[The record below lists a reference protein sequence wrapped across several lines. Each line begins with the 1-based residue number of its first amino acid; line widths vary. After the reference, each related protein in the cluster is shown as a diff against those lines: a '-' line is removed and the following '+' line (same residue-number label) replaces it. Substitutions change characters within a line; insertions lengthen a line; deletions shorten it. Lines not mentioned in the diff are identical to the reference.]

1 MAKVT
6 LILGSARSSRTALI
20 DQRFRDRYNE
30 ALLLLPSRADVR
42 HRQDSY
48 VRLHDRPG
56 IWGKRLIDFATFAE
70 SLLATSQARVRRVSH
85 LERRLLLERA
95 IQTKRDE
102 ILALLEVDVSA
113 LPGFATHLLSII
125 MQLKQA
131 AVEPEAF
138 QDALR
143 KHGAEISLDRAV
155 ALVYAEYQQLLLGQ
169 GKYDVP
175 GLYWAAEAQC
185 AAQLPPLLS
194 KTRLLLLDQFDDFTP
209 SELRLL
215 KCVAERV
222 PELVIGLHLDTR
234 PSRRDAFE
242 APLRGLQ
249 RIRDTFGND
258 LVWEECPDPEPKD
271 EVSFV
276 SEHLFWRDTPPS
288 DANFAPGVH
297 IVPCIDTRHE
307 AESTAR
313 AVRAMLDAGVS
324 PSDLAIATRERG
336 APLTILLHS
345 LRAAGVPVRGM
356 GREPLSASPVGA
368 TLLRFFEMLPTW
380 ERECVLDLL
389 TSSCVWG
396 GESSTARECF
406 AFLVRKANIL
416 AGQREWEEQL
426 AALAQLIQ
434 GKSRRAQLIRR
445 RLDALEADLAKL
457 TGRFVALKNQ
467 AAAFQSSASQAD
479 FARQCMLL
487 LEAWDAG
494 AAPDAE
500 ATRMLW
506 STLRL
511 LESMAPAEAMSLSDF
526 ASVLGRAMGDVEI
539 PRPFGSSGVTVAA
552 PENLRNQSW
561 RHLFVMGVNEGSYPR
576 PSALNALYG
585 RRELQR
591 LESAG
596 LRLEGSD
603 IHAARERLLFLRLLL
618 ETRESVTLSWRLK
631 KEGDREAMP
640 SPYITEIEE
649 LLRAR
654 PGVRHRAPAAEAI
667 VPRPESV
674 THLREA
680 ANAAAMLAGLSA
692 PVLAQHLPAVAR
704 GGEIERERWR
714 VAPCGVYDG
723 VLEAEPVLE
732 HLAAHY
738 NETHAFSAAQLE
750 TWIGCPF
757 QFFQDR
763 VLGIDES
770 TPFEGEFDP
779 RTRGSLL
786 HAVLSRFHARH
797 RGAPLGSISREQ
809 AQEWMKEDT
818 DAVFAPLFSRGGG
831 LPVEAVRAERLY
843 LGGMLKRYLAH
854 AFAEDTGDWCPEA
867 FEIPFGNAHPEENA
881 ENASTVK
888 FAPYAL
894 RLPDG
899 EVVLIDGRIDRVD
912 LSPERQRARVIDY
925 KSGRVPDAADI
936 YSGRS
941 LQLSIYALA
950 VTEVLFPQV
959 PCTEAHYVP
968 VGRDAWREALGLEPK
983 RDADKWAARDQNARF
998 MAQQAIHAMR
1008 SGTFPP
1014 LPTTKSCFGCASA
1027 KACRRSESRQ
1037 LRKSTKAV

>member
-1 MAKVT
+1 MARVT
-6 LILGSARSSRTALI
+6 LVLGSARSARTALI
-20 DQRFRDRYNE
+20 DQRFRDRYDE
-30 ALLLLPSRADVR
+30 ALLILPSRADVR
-42 HRQDSY
+42 HRQESF
-48 VRLHDRPG
+48 VRQHDLPG
-56 IWGKRLIDFATFAE
+56 VWGPRMVDFASFAE
-70 SLLATSQARVRRVSH
+70 SLVAASQSRVRRVSH
-85 LERRLLLERA
+85 LERRLLLEKA
-95 IQTKRDE
+95 IQSKREE

-143 KHGAEISLDRAV
+143 KHDAEISLDRAV
-155 ALVYAEYQQLLLGQ
+155 ALVYAQYQRLLLDK

-185 AAQLPPLLS
+185 AAQLPPLLAA
-194 KTRLLLLDQFDDFTP
+194 TRLLLLDQFDDFTP

-215 KCVAERV
+215 KRVAERV

-242 APLRGLQ
+242 APQRGLQ
-249 RIRDTFGND
+249 RIREAFGND
-258 LVWEECPDPEPKD
+258 VVWEECPEPAPRD
-271 EVSFV
+271 EVAFV
-276 SEHLFWRDTPPS
+276 AEHLFWRDTPPS
-288 DANFAPGVH
+288 DAHFAPGVH
-297 IVPCIDTRHE
+297 VVPCIDTRHE
-307 AESTAR
+307 AECTVR
-313 AVRAMLDAGVS
+313 AVHAMLDSGVA
-324 PSDLAIATRERG
+324 PSDLAIATRETG
-336 APLTILLHS
+336 APLTILLQS
-345 LRAAGVPVRGM
+345 LQAAGVPVRGM
-356 GREPLSASPVGA
+356 AKQPLSASPLGA

-389 TSSCVWG
+389 TSPCVWSEDPG
-396 GESSTARECF
+396 PARERF

-426 AALAQLIQ
+426 TALAQMLQ
-434 GKSRRAQLIRR
+434 GKSRRAQLMHK
-445 RLDALEADLAKL
+445 RLDSLEADLAAL
-457 TGRFVALKNQ
+457 TRRFVALRDQ
-467 AAAFQSSASQAD
+467 AAAFPASASQAD
-479 FARQCMLL
+479 HARQCMLL
-487 LEAWDAG
+487 LEAWSLG

-500 ATRMLW
+500 STRALW

-511 LESMAPAEAMSLSDF
+511 LESMAPSEPMPLADF
-526 ASVLGRAMGDVEI
+526 SGVLGRALGDVEVPCPI
-539 PRPFGSSGVTVAA
+539 GASGVTVAA
-552 PENLRNQSW
+552 PENLRNQTW
-561 RHLFVMGVNEGSYPR
+561 RHLFILGVNEGSYPR

-603 IHAARERLLFLRLLL
+603 VHAARERLLFLRLLL
-618 ETRESVTLSWRLK
+618 EARESVTLSWRLK

-640 SPYITEIEE
+640 SPYLTEIEE

-667 VPRPESV
+667 VPRPETV

-680 ANAAAMLAGLSA
+680 ANAAAMYAGLSS
-692 PVLAQHLPAVAR
+692 PVLAQRLPAVAR
-704 GGEIERERWR
+704 GAEIERERWR
-714 VAPCGVYDG
+714 VAPCGAYDG
-723 VLEAEPVLE
+723 MLEADPLLE
-732 HLAAHY
+732 HLADHY
-738 NETHAFSAAQLE
+738 NTEHAFSAAQLE

-757 QFFQDR
+757 QFFQER

-786 HAVLSRFHARH
+786 HAVLSRFHGRH
-797 RGAPLGSISREQ
+797 RGAPLGSVDREQ

-818 DAVFAPLFSRGGG
+818 DAVFAPLFARGGG
-831 LPVEAVRAERLY
+831 LPVEAVTAERLY
-843 LGGMLKRYLAH
+843 LGGMLNRYLTH

-867 FEIPFGNAHPEENA
+867 FEIAFGNAHPDESA
-881 ENASTVK
+881 DSASALK
-888 FAPYAL
+888 YPPYAL
-894 RLPDG
+894 KLPDG
-899 EVVLIDGRIDRVD
+899 EVVLMDGRIDRVD
-912 LSPERQRARVIDY
+912 LSPGRQRARVIDY
-925 KSGRVPDAADI
+925 KSGRVPDASDI
-936 YSGRS
+936 HTGRS

-968 VGRDAWREALGLEPK
+968 VGRDAWREALGLAPK
-983 RDADKWAARDQNARF
+983 RDAEKWAARDQNARL

-1008 SGTFPP
+1008 TGQFPP

-1037 LRKSTKAV
+1037 LRKSNKAV